1 MSETPSANDNGRMSA
16 GLKLMLDVGPLVV
29 FFASYYLGNKLVGP
43 DGKHEGIFIATGTF
57 MAATVAAIGV
67 YWFRTRHIPLSQVIT
82 LVIVL
87 VFGGLTLALDDPRF
101 IKMKPTMIYV
111 LFSAILFGGLATGR
125 SLLRVVFESAF
136 PPLDEAGWRILTMRW
151 AMFFA
156 VLAVL
161 NEAIWRNFSE
171 EFWVSF
177 KLFGFLPLTMVFA
190 MLQMGVMNRHA
201 LPKPADN
208 QSQES

>member
-1 MSETPSANDNGRMSA
+1 MNDNAPTSAKPAMSA
-16 GLKLMLDVGPLVV
+16 GLKLLLDLGPLVV
-29 FFASYYLGNKLVGP
+29 FFAAYFKGNIYV
-43 DGKHEGIFIATGTF
+43 ATGAF
-57 MAATVAAIGV
+57 MAATVTAIAI
-67 YWFRTRHIPLSQVIT
+67 YWFKVRHIPMSQIIT

-111 LFSAILFGGLATGR
+111 LFAAILFGGLATGR
-125 SLLRVVFESAF
+125 SLLKVVFEAAF
-136 PPLDEAGWRILTMRW
+136 PPLTETGWRILTMRW
-151 AMFFA
+151 ANFFA

-190 MLQMGVMNRHA
+190 MAQIGVMNRHA
-201 LPKPADN
+201 VTPPEETPTN
-208 QSQES
+208 G

>member
-1 MSETPSANDNGRMSA
+1 MSDNAPTNGKPAMSA
-16 GLKLMLDVGPLVV
+16 GVKLLLDLGPLVV
-29 FFASYYLGNKLVGP
+29 FFGAYFKGN
-43 DGKHEGIFIATGTF
+43 IYIATGAF
-57 MAATVAAIGV
+57 MAATVAAIAI
-67 YWFRTRHIPLSQVIT
+67 YWLKTRHIPMSQIIT

-125 SLLRVVFESAF
+125 SLLKVVFESAF
-136 PPLDEAGWRILTMRW
+136 PPLTEAGWRILTIRW
-151 AMFFA
+151 ACFFA

-161 NEAIWRNFSE
+161 NEVIWRSFSE

-190 MLQMGVMNRHA
+190 MVQIGVMNRHA
-201 LPKPADN
+201 APQDTEEKPSA
-208 QSQES
+208 

>member
-1 MSETPSANDNGRMSA
+1 MSDNAPTSSKPAMSA
-16 GLKLMLDVGPLVV
+16 GLKLLLDLGPLVV
-29 FFASYYLGNKLVGP
+29 FFAAYFKGNIYV
-43 DGKHEGIFIATGTF
+43 ATGAF
-57 MAATVAAIGV
+57 MAATVTAIAI
-67 YWFRTRHIPLSQVIT
+67 YWFKVRHIPMSQIIT

-111 LFSAILFGGLATGR
+111 LFAAILFGGLATGR
-125 SLLRVVFESAF
+125 SLLKVVFEAAF
-136 PPLDEAGWRILTMRW
+136 PPLTEAGWRILTLRW
-151 AMFFA
+151 AIFFA

-190 MLQMGVMNRHA
+190 MAQIGVMNRHA
-201 LPKPADN
+201 APAATDN

>member
-1 MSETPSANDNGRMSA
+1 MSENLAAKETGRMSA
-16 GLKLMLDVGPLVV
+16 GLKLLLDLGPLVV
-29 FFASYYLGNKLVGP
+29 FFAAYFKGN
-43 DGKHEGIFIATGTF
+43 IYIATGAF
-57 MAATVAAIGV
+57 MAATVAAIAV
-67 YWFRTRHIPLSQVIT
+67 YWLKARHIPMSQIIT

-125 SLLRVVFESAF
+125 SLLKVVFESAF
-136 PPLDEAGWRILTMRW
+136 PPLTEAGWRILTIRW
-151 AMFFA
+151 AIFFA

-161 NEAIWRNFSE
+161 NEVIWRSFSE

-190 MLQMGVMNRHA
+190 MLQIGVMNRHA
-201 LPKPADN
+201 QPQPPTDN

>member
-1 MSETPSANDNGRMSA
+1 MSDNAPTSGKPAMSA
-16 GLKLMLDVGPLVV
+16 GLKLLLDIGPLVV
-29 FFASYYLGNKLVGP
+29 FFAAYFKGNIYV
-43 DGKHEGIFIATGTF
+43 ATGAF
-57 MAATVAAIGV
+57 MAATVTAIAI
-67 YWFRTRHIPLSQVIT
+67 YWFKVRHIPMSQIIT

-111 LFSAILFGGLATGR
+111 LFAAILFGGLATGR
-125 SLLRVVFESAF
+125 SLLKVVFEAAF
-136 PPLDEAGWRILTMRW
+136 PPLTEAGWRILTLRW
-151 AMFFA
+151 AIFFA

-190 MLQMGVMNRHA
+190 MAQIGVMNRHA
-201 LPKPADN
+201 APAATDN

>member
-1 MSETPSANDNGRMSA
+1 MSKDRVMGT
-16 GLKLMLDVGPLVV
+16 GLKLLLDMGPLVV
-29 FFASYYLGNKLVGP
+29 FFAAYFKGN
-43 DGKHEGIFIATGTF
+43 IYIATGTF
-57 MAATVAAIGV
+57 MAATVAAIIV
-67 YWFRTRHIPLSQVIT
+67 YWLKVRHVPMSQIIT

-111 LFSAILFGGLATGR
+111 MFSAILFGGLATGR
-125 SLLRVVFESAF
+125 SLLKVVFEAAF
-136 PPLDEAGWRILTMRW
+136 PPLTETGWRILTVRW
-151 AMFFA
+151 AIFFA

-190 MLQMGVMNRHA
+190 MAQLSVMNRHA
-201 LPKPADN
+201 ITKEPEETPSA
-208 QSQES
+208 

>member
-1 MSETPSANDNGRMSA
+1 MSENLSVKETGRMSP
-16 GLKLMLDVGPLVV
+16 GLKLLLDLGPLVV
-29 FFASYYLGNKLVGP
+29 FFAAYFKGN
-43 DGKHEGIFIATGTF
+43 IYIATGAF
-57 MAATVAAIGV
+57 MAATVAAIAV
-67 YWFRTRHIPLSQVIT
+67 YWLKTRHIPMSQIIT

-111 LFSAILFGGLATGR
+111 LFAAILFGGLATGR
-125 SLLRVVFESAF
+125 SLLKVVFESAF
-136 PPLDEAGWRILTMRW
+136 PPLTEAGWRILTLRW
-151 AMFFA
+151 AIFFA

-171 EFWVSF
+171 QFWVSF

-190 MLQMGVMNRHA
+190 MAQIGVMNRHA
-201 LPKPADN
+201 IPKPADD

>member
-1 MSETPSANDNGRMSA
+1 MSA
-16 GLKLMLDVGPLVV
+16 GMKLLLDLGPLVI
-29 FFASYYLGNKLVGP
+29 FFAAYYLGNIYV
-43 DGKHEGIFIATGTF
+43 ATGAF

-67 YWFRTRHIPLSQVIT
+67 YWTKTRHIPTSQIIT

-87 VFGGLTLALDDPRF
+87 LFGGLTLALDDPRF

-111 LFSAILFGGLATGR
+111 LFAAILFGGLATGR
-125 SLLRVVFESAF
+125 SLLKVVFEAAF
-136 PPLDEAGWRILTMRW
+136 PPMTEQGWRVLTLRW
-151 AMFFA
+151 AIFFA

-171 EFWVSF
+171 EFWVNF

-190 MLQMGVMNRHA
+190 MSQMGVMNRHA
-201 LPKPADN
+201 VPQEPAND

>member
-1 MSETPSANDNGRMSA
+1 MSGNVTTDGKPVMGA
-16 GLKLMLDVGPLVV
+16 GLKLLLDLGPLVV
-29 FFASYYLGNKLVGP
+29 FFAAYFKG
-43 DGKHEGIFIATGTF
+43 DIFVATGAF
-57 MAATVAAIGV
+57 MAATVAAIAV
-67 YWFRTRHIPLSQVIT
+67 YWIKVRHIPMSQIIT

-111 LFSAILFGGLATGR
+111 LFAAILFGGLATGR
-125 SLLRVVFESAF
+125 SLLKVVFEAAF
-136 PPLDEAGWRILTMRW
+136 PPLTEEGWRILTRRW
-151 AMFFA
+151 AFFFA
-156 VLAVL
+156 FLAVL
-161 NEAIWRNFSE
+161 NEVVWRSFSE

-190 MLQMGVMNRHA
+190 MAQVGVMNRHA
-201 LPKPADN
+201 VKPEPADD

>member
-1 MSETPSANDNGRMSA
+1 MSA
-16 GLKLMLDVGPLVV
+16 GLKLLLDLGPLVV
-29 FFASYYLGNKLVGP
+29 FFAAYFKGN
-43 DGKHEGIFIATGTF
+43 IYIATGAF
-57 MAATVAAIGV
+57 MAATVAAIAI
-67 YWFRTRHIPLSQVIT
+67 YWLKTRHIPMSQIIT

-111 LFSAILFGGLATGR
+111 LFAAILFGGLAAGR
-125 SLLRVVFESAF
+125 SLLKVVFEAAF
-136 PPLDEAGWRILTMRW
+136 PPMDEAGWRILTMRW
-151 AMFFA
+151 AIFFA

-201 LPKPADN
+201 IPKPVDD